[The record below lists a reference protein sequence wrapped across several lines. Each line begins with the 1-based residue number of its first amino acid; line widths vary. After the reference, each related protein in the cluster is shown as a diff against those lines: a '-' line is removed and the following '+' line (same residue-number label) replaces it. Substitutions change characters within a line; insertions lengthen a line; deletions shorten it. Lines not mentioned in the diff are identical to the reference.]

1 MKISNNTSKH
11 YSSFAVLFFINKAK
25 IKKNGLCPVM
35 GRISVNAEIAQ
46 FSAKIDIDPT
56 LWDAKSYRLKGKSR
70 EAAEANH
77 QLKKLTESITGYYT
91 ELVHEQGYVTAEL
104 IKNML
109 CGIGQ
114 KKNHLLQLFTEH
126 NEEYKQ
132 KVGVNRTEH
141 TYNRYIVLHRH
152 LSNFLQSKYD
162 MQDIPL
168 KQLTF
173 SFIEQFDFYLRVEK
187 RHSAGTIGG
196 AMILLK
202 KIIRRAI
209 NQGTL
214 LRNPFADYT
223 PEQPPKKCRHM
234 TADELDKFMGTP
246 IASKSL
252 CHTRDMFVFG
262 TFTGISYADLCN
274 LSTEH
279 ISKSSNGT
287 MWIHTTR
294 QKTGTECHVRLLD
307 IPKRIIEKYKSERRG
322 DKIFN
327 MVNSSTTNANLKKIA
342 KLCGI
347 ERNISFHQ
355 SRHNFGTLITL
366 SQGVPL
372 ETVSRMMGHL
382 GIKTTQIYAKL
393 TNQKINE
400 DMKLLTGRMTDKFKI
415 YEDEDMP
422 VEVRNVKASKHLKN
436 RVLCNKEK

>member
-1 MKISNNTSKH
+1 MNTSNNTSKH
-11 YSSFAVLFFINKAK
+11 YSTFAVLFFINKAK
-25 IKKNGLCPVM
+25 VKKNGLCPVM

-70 EAAEANH
+70 EAAEVNH

-109 CGIGQ
+109 LGIGQ
-114 KKNHLLQLFTEH
+114 KKKYLLQLLTEH
-126 NEEYKQ
+126 NEEYQQ
-132 KVGVNRTEH
+132 KVGVTRTAN
-141 TYNRYIVLHRH
+141 TYKHYVVLYQH
-152 LSNFLQSKYD
+152 LSHFLQSKCD

-168 KQLTF
+168 KQINY
-173 SFIEQFDFYLRVEK
+173 SFIEEFDFYLRLEK
-187 RHSAGTIGG
+187 QHSPSTIGG
-196 AMILLK
+196 YTTLLK

-214 LRNPFADYT
+214 LRDPFTDYR

-234 TADELDKFMGTP
+234 TADELERFMATP
-246 IASKSL
+246 IISKSL
-252 CHTRDMFVFG
+252 RHTRDMFVFA
-262 TFTGISYADLCN
+262 TFTGISYVDLCMLDTSN
-274 LSTEH
+274 M
-279 ISKSSNGT
+279 SKASNGT
-287 MWIHTTR
+287 MQIHFKR
-294 QKTGTECHVRLLD
+294 QKTGSECHVRLLD
-307 IPKRIIEKYKSERRG
+307 IPKQLIEKYKSERKG

-327 MVNSSTTNANLKKIA
+327 MVGYPSLSENLKKVA

-347 ERNISFHQ
+347 ERNITFHMA
-355 SRHNFGTLITL
+355 RHNFGTLVTL

-415 YEDEDMP
+415 YEDKNMP
-422 VEVRNVKASKHLKN
+422 VEVRTVRASKQLK
-436 RVLCNKEK
+436 

>member
-1 MKISNNTSKH
+1 MNTSNNTNKH
-11 YSSFAVLFFINKAK
+11 YSTFAVLFFINKVK
-25 IKKNGLCPVM
+25 TKKNGLCPVM

-77 QLKKLTESITGYYT
+77 QLRKLTESIKGYYS
-91 ELVHEQGYVTAEL
+91 ELVQEQGYVTAEL

-114 KKNHLLQLFTEH
+114 KKNQLLQLFAEH
-126 NEEYKQ
+126 NEEYQQ

-141 TYNRYIVLHRH
+141 TYKRYVVLHRH
-152 LSNFLQSKYD
+152 LSHFLQSKYG

-168 KQLTF
+168 KQLTY

-196 AMILLK
+196 YMILLK

-209 NQGTL
+209 NQETL
-214 LRNPFADYT
+214 IGNPFADYV

-234 TADELDKFMGTP
+234 TAEELDKLMSTP
-246 IASKSL
+246 ITSKAL
-252 CHTRDMFVFG
+252 RHTRDMFVFG
-262 TFTGISYADLCN
+262 TFTGIGHADLCN

-287 MWIHTTR
+287 MWIYATR
-294 QKTGTECHVRLLD
+294 QKTGSECHVRLLD
-307 IPKRIIEKYKSERRG
+307 IPKQIIEKYKSERKG

-327 MVNSSTTNANLKKIA
+327 IVNSSTTNANLKKIA

-347 ERNISFHQ
+347 ERNISFHM

-382 GIKTTQIYAKL
+382 DIKTTQIYAKL
-393 TNQKINE
+393 TTQKINE
-400 DMKLLTGRMTDKFKI
+400 DMKMLTGHMTDKFKI
-415 YEDEDMP
+415 YEDKDMP
-422 VEVRNVKASKHLKN
+422 VEVRNIKATKHLKN
-436 RVLCNKEK
+436 KTLCNRKK

>member
-1 MKISNNTSKH
+1 
-11 YSSFAVLFFINKAK
+11 
-25 IKKNGLCPVM
+25 
-35 GRISVNAEIAQ
+35 
-46 FSAKIDIDPT
+46 
-56 LWDAKSYRLKGKSR
+56 
-70 EAAEANH
+70 
-77 QLKKLTESITGYYT
+77 
-91 ELVHEQGYVTAEL
+91 
-104 IKNML
+104 
-109 CGIGQ
+109 
-114 KKNHLLQLFTEH
+114 
-126 NEEYKQ
+126 
-132 KVGVNRTEH
+132 
-141 TYNRYIVLHRH
+141 
-152 LSNFLQSKYD
+152 
-162 MQDIPL
+162 MQDISL
-168 KQLTF
+168 KQLTY

-187 RHSAGTIGG
+187 RHSPGTIGG
-196 AMILLK
+196 YMILLK

-214 LRNPFADYT
+214 PRNPFADYT

-262 TFTGISYADLCN
+262 TFTGISYADLYN
-274 LSTEH
+274 LSTKH

-307 IPKRIIEKYKSERRG
+307 IPKRIIEKYKSERKG

-382 GIKTTQIYAKL
+382 GIKTTQLYAKL

-422 VEVRNVKASKHLKN
+422 VEVRNVKASKHLK
-436 RVLCNKEK
+436 RIYYATRKNKNQRKR